1 LFDRQ
6 SSHVN
11 AVGDPMVKQ
20 ILPELGKLKNN
31 TSEKARRLLGWTPRS
46 SEEAIIST
54 AESLRINLL
63 KKSA

>member
-1 LFDRQ
+1 
-6 SSHVN
+6 
-11 AVGDPMVKQ
+11 VGDPMVKQ